1 MESKEGRG
9 GMQRQRGRKYECR
22 HPETTYLS
30 DFSIPEMALDQSM
43 SKYHRESMSKLETG
57 MIIEEVTTTLMEIID
72 KMLHDKIYNEIMTL
86 IGEVLS
92 IREEVTTF
100 SKEESAK
107 QEKINS

>member
-1 MESKEGRG
+1 
-9 GMQRQRGRKYECR
+9 
-22 HPETTYLS
+22 
-30 DFSIPEMALDQSM
+30 
-43 SKYHRESMSKLETG
+43 MSKLETG